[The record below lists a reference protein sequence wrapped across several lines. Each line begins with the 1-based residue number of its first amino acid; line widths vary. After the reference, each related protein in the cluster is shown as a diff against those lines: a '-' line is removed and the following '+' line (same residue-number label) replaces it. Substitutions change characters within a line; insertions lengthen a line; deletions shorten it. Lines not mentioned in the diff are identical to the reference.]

1 MCVLRTD
8 QSLYTDRSP
17 LLHLST
23 DTMTMTTGRLTSCWI
38 VALKFISKLSCALLK
53 RSPKECMIASGGSSS
68 TLRRCVLMGCRLL
81 CHVQSCLLLLSF
93 LQTHSIISDLE
104 NTIPAAVSGTLE
116 RAEPRVDGHAGLSSE
131 ILASLS
137 TQDHHSVRT
146 FKNCVSRNGGSIFL
160 EIDGLAENSRSLT
173 KQCLDF

>member
-1 MCVLRTD
+1 MCVLHTD

-53 RSPKECMIASGGSSS
+53 RLPKECMIASGGSSS

-81 CHVQSCLLLLSF
+81 CHVQVLPFVIVLPSNPLHHQQPGKHHSSSCLRDPRES
-93 LQTHSIISDLE
+93 
-104 NTIPAAVSGTLE
+104 
-116 RAEPRVDGHAGLSSE
+116 RARVDGHAGLSSE

-137 TQDHHSVRT
+137 TQDHHFVRT
-146 FKNCVSRNGGSIFL
+146 SKNCVSRNDGRIFL